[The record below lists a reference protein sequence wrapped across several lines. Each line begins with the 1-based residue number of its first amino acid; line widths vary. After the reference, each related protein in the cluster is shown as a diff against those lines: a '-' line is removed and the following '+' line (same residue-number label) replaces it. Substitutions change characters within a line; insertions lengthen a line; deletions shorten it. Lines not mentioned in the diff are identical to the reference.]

1 MMCRRRPPWII
12 YNVRDGSVA
21 GDYVILNLHLY
32 VLVRS
37 SVDFIKSFACIS
49 NITYANSIAPG
60 SYRWLTVK
68 SALCR
73 YYKNTTMWAEM
84 WKWWYKI

>member
-1 MMCRRRPPWII
+1 MMCRGRPLWII

-32 VLVRS
+32 VLVWP

-60 SYRWLTVK
+60 QLQMAYGSVC
-68 SALCR
+68 ALQ
-73 YYKNTTMWAEM
+73 
-84 WKWWYKI
+84 IL